1 MRNFGVYVSL
11 LLALSS
17 CVKQKVSEEELKKFL
32 RDTDNGLRQ
41 SITAGEFTVDA
52 TYQPTDLFVL
62 RELGSTK
69 ADTASLKKWHS
80 KYGGH
85 YYFILSISKNGKE
98 AVTPTQMPYDQ
109 FSDLLQTISF
119 RMGEYV
125 NMTTAKQDTIPLAD
139 FIYNRTFGMATGSDI
154 LMVFDKQKAKN
165 TDWVQ
170 INLKELGLGLG
181 TQNFRFER
189 DKLDNVPMI
198 YFTKPN

>member
-1 MRNFGVYVSL
+1 L
-11 LLALSS
+11 QL
-17 CVKQKVSEEELKKFL
+17 
-32 RDTDNGLRQ
+32 
-41 SITAGEFTVDA
+41 GEFKVEA

-62 RELGSTK
+62 RELGTAK
-69 ADTASLKKWHS
+69 ADSTSLKRWFA

-98 AVTPTQMPYDQ
+98 AITATQMPYGE
-109 FSDLLQTISF
+109 FSELLQTVSF

-139 FIYNRTFGMATGSDI
+139 FIYNRTFGMASSSDV
-154 LMVFDKQKAKN
+154 LMVFDKKKAAN

-181 TQNFRFER
+181 TQNFRFDR
-189 DKLDNVPMI
+189 DRLDQVPNIDFNKL
-198 YFTKPN
+198 K

>member
-1 MRNFGVYVSL
+1 MKQIWIYIGLLVTFG
-11 LLALSS
+11 S
-17 CVKQKVSEEELKKFL
+17 CAKQKVSEEELKKYI
-32 RDTDNGLRQ
+32 RDVDNGLRQ
-41 SITAGEFTVDA
+41 SIKAGEFAVEA

-62 RELGSTK
+62 RELGSSK
-69 ADTASLKKWHS
+69 ADTASLNKWHK

-98 AVTPTQMPYDQ
+98 AITPTQMPYDE
-109 FSDLLQTISF
+109 FSDLLQTVSF
-119 RMGEYV
+119 RLGEYI

-154 LMVFDKQKAKN
+154 LMVFDKKKAAQ

-181 TQNFRFER
+181 TQNFRFDRER
-189 DKLDNVPMI
+189 LDEAPEIDFNRA
-198 YFTKPN
+198 N